1 MSYILIVEDD
11 PHIRRFIRVNL
22 TARGFK
28 VIEADT
34 GEDALNYIYDDP
46 PILVL
51 LDIMLPGMS
60 GLDLLGMISQDERY
74 KSLPVVLISAW
85 VKEQSSDIRMTYPQ
99 VAATIPKP
107 LSVNELVTT
116 VRSILNGSSPLEQA

>member
-1 MSYILIVEDD
+1 VSYILIVEDD

-28 VIEADT
+28 VIEVDN
-34 GEDALNYIYDDP
+34 GEDALNYIYDDLP
-46 PILVL
+46 VLVL
-51 LDIMLPGMS
+51 LDIKLPGMS

-85 VKEQSSDIRMTYPQ
+85 VKEQAHDIRLTYPQ
-99 VAATIPKP
+99 IAAMIPKP
-107 LSVNELVTT
+107 LSVDDLLTT
-116 VRSILNGSSPLEQA
+116 VRRIMGD

>member
-28 VIEADT
+28 VIEVDN
-34 GEDALNYIYDDP
+34 GEDALNYIYDDLP
-46 PILVL
+46 VLVL
-51 LDIMLPGMS
+51 LDIKLPGMS

-85 VKEQSSDIRMTYPQ
+85 VKEQAHDIRLTYPQ
-99 VAATIPKP
+99 IAAMIPKP
-107 LSVNELVTT
+107 LSVDDLLTT
-116 VRSILNGSSPLEQA
+116 VRRIMGD